1 MRTWKSPFAALV
13 SEVRGK
19 RLAYGGSWT
28 RLSLALRQNSPLCQR
43 CGVAPSDEVHHV
55 VKVSVNPS
63 LKMDPRNL
71 MAVCRAC
78 HEELEHGSPSKSIP

>member
-1 MRTWKSPFAALV
+1 MKTWKSPYAALV

-28 RLSLALRQNSPLCQR
+28 RLSLKLRQNNPLCQR
-43 CGVAPSDEVHHV
+43 CGIAPSDEVHHIV
-55 VKVSVNPS
+55 PLEVNPA

-71 MAVCRAC
+71 MAVCRSC
-78 HEELEHGSPSKSIP
+78 HEELERTTQRNPRQ